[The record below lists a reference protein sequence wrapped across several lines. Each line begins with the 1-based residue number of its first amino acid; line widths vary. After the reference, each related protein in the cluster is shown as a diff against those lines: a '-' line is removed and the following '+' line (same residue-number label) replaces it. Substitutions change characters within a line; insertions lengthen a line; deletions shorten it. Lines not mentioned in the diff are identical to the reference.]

1 MLGPDW
7 KEGCTGCSFQADH
20 VDAARQHFE
29 HADLSFVAVS
39 RAPYERIAAFKRRM
53 GWRFPWVSSF
63 GNDFNFDYHVS
74 FRPEELERKAAYYN
88 YATIDPGIEELPGMS
103 VFAKDAGGATHH
115 RTAAHTSELQS
126 PQRNPYD

>member
-39 RAPYERIAAFKRRM
+39 RAPYERIPALKRRM
-53 GWRFPWVSSF
+53 GWRFHWVSSF
-63 GNDFNFDYHVS
+63 GNDFNFAYHHS
-74 FRPEELERKAAYYN
+74 FRPEDLARQEAYHN
-88 YATIDPGIEELPGMS
+88 YATIAP
-103 VFAKDAGGATHH
+103 
-115 RTAAHTSELQS
+115 AHTTHPCMRVIAQA
-126 PQRNPYD
+126 NGG